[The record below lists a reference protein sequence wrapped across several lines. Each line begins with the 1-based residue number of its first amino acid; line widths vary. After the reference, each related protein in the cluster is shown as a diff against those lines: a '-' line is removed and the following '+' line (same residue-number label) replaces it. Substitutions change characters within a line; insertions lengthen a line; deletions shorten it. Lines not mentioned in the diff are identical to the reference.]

1 MSELT
6 PLEKARLAKKQ
17 KAQERL
23 QESEPLHEPDLKET
37 DISLTPMPVEQVQ
50 K

>member
-1 MSELT
+1 MSEQLT

-23 QESEPLHEPDLKET
+23 QEQTMSDLPE
-37 DISLTPMPVEQVQ
+37 IQPMPVPTPY
-50 K
+50 